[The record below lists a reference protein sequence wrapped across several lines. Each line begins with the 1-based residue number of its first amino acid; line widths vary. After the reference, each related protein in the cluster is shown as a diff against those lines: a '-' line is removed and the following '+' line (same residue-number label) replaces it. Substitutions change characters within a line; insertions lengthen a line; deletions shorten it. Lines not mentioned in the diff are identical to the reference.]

1 MRKKVDQK
9 NSQYDAIIVGSG
21 ATGGLAAKCLT
32 EGGANVL
39 LLEAGSELAAEAR
52 GEREKSREEF
62 DVIKARQP
70 IQSQGLLYNKRN
82 CHLFVD
88 DLENPYSTDSAT
100 KFNWIRS
107 RQAGGRTLVWSRF
120 ALRMSEEEFARPN
133 GGDNAPWPVSYRDLA
148 PYYDQVEA
156 LIGVSGTSEGISS
169 LPDGRFLPRRV
180 SSYFRTL
187 QEKLAHRFP
196 KRHLIP
202 SREASGNDIR
212 PNTSP
217 ILASTVGALYRR
229 CNRQKLTLRT
239 NCIAARIE
247 LDRANHAKSVVF
259 VDRENHR
266 WYEVSGRVIVLCAST
281 IESTRLLLASKSR
294 DFPTGLAN
302 TSGVLGRYL
311 MDHFGGPRLVAMA
324 KIPGAEPFCRERA
337 YIPRFCNLAGEH
349 EDFAQGYGI
358 QAHFETDAQGNI
370 ILTMGV
376 FGEVLPY
383 ADNSVELDETTLDA
397 VGIPIPRI
405 CFQYRENEHRMA
417 LHAQVTLQEIVDA
430 LGFRPMV
437 VHNALLVPGTRSHEL
452 GGARMGTSPD
462 NSVLNAF
469 NQCWD
474 VTNLFVTD
482 GSSFPYAGCKGPTLT
497 MMALTARACNRIL
510 ERLHDGTV

>member
-1 MRKKVDQK
+1 MDWK
-9 NSQYDAIIVGSG
+9 SSEYDAIIVGSG
-21 ATGGLAAKCLT
+21 ATGGVAAKCLT

-39 LLEAGSELAAEAR
+39 LLEAGPELAPEAR

-107 RQAGGRTLVWSRF
+107 RQAGGRTLLWSRF

-133 GGDNAPWPVSYRDLA
+133 GGDNAPWPVSYWDLA
-148 PYYDQVEA
+148 PYYDRVEA
-156 LIGVSGTSEGISS
+156 LIGVSGTSEQIPS
-169 LPDGRFLPRRV
+169 LPDGCFLPRRV
-180 SSYFRTL
+180 SSYVRTL
-187 QEKLAHRFP
+187 QERLVRRFP
-196 KRHLIP
+196 ERHLIP
-202 SREASGNDIR
+202 SREASGDAIGTTTE
-212 PNTSP
+212 PFFHSSAGST
-217 ILASTVGALYRR
+217 LAQS
-229 CNRQKLTLRT
+229 NRQKLTLRT
-239 NCIAARIE
+239 NCVAAQIE
-247 LDRANHAKSVVF
+247 LDRPNHAKSVIF
-259 VDRENHR
+259 VDRENQG

-302 TSGVLGRYL
+302 SSGALGHCL
-311 MDHFGGPRLVAMA
+311 MDHFGGPRVVAVA
-324 KIPGAEPFCRERA
+324 KISGAEPFSRERV
-337 YIPRFCNLAGEH
+337 YIPRFCNLSGQCEN
-349 EDFAQGYGI
+349 FMQGYGI
-358 QAHFETDAQGNI
+358 QARFETDGQGNV

-383 ADNSVELDETTLDA
+383 TDNSIELDDSARDA
-397 VGIPIPRI
+397 LGIPVPKLR
-405 CFQYRENEHRMA
+405 FRYRENEHRMA
-417 LHAQVTLQEIVDA
+417 LHAQATVQEIVDA

-437 VHNALLVPGTRSHEL
+437 VHNALLVPGTRAHEL

-474 VTNLFVTD
+474 VRNLFITD
-482 GSSFPYAGCKGPTLT
+482 GSCFPYAGYKGPTLT
-497 MMALTARACNRIL
+497 MMALTARACERIL
-510 ERLHDGTV
+510 ELLRAGTV